1 VLRWPGLK
9 VEPLT
14 PYHKTLNYRLR
25 FHQLFQSHQ
34 IQSTVFFVESSDG
47 TKTATVTLDS
57 HADVQKLYKLR
68 KGSLKL
74 KDEVLTLDRN
84 FLRFTVLHEERDPKV
99 E

>member
-1 VLRWPGLK
+1 
-9 VEPLT
+9 VESHSPLIT
-14 PYHKTLNYRLR
+14 KHSTTVSD
-25 FHQLFQSHQ
+25 FTSSHQ
-34 IQSTVFFVESSDG
+34 VQSTVFFVESSDG

-84 FLRFTVLHEERDPKV
+84 FLRFTVLHEGRDPKV